1 MGQKY
6 ATEVTTRVGVP
17 ILIEGLLDRT
27 PSKVSEMAI
36 EEDMVCILVRTTHH
50 TIAIGRPVPLS
61 YVVRGRESVAEQFP
75 KEDFNF
81 EGDGHLLCPVPGPPP
96 TCCIG
101 TSPRISGSS

>member
-17 ILIEGLLDRT
+17 ILIEGFPDRT
-27 PSKVSEMAI
+27 PSEASEMAI

-50 TIAIGRPVPLS
+50 TIAIGRPIPFC
-61 YVVRGRESVAEQFP
+61 YVVRRRESVTEHLP

-81 EGDGHLLCPVPGPPP
+81 EGDGHFP
-96 TCCIG
+96 
-101 TSPRISGSS
+101 